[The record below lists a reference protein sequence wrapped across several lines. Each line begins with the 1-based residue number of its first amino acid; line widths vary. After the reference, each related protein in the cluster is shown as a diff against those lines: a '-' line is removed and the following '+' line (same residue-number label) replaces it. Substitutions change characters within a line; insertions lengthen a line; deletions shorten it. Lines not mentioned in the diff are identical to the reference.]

1 MLHLVLCFTVWT
13 IISTYLGWRLIAI
26 AKGAFQHLKR
36 LHQIP
41 CSNCTYFTGDYRL
54 KCTVQPMVAMSE
66 DAIGC
71 RDFMPQKGNRHNK
84 PKFACGGCFAIN
96 QCPNSASKPKLS
108 VVQLKFS
115 QVNHEN
121 ISLNSTSLD

>member
-1 MLHLVLCFTVWT
+1 MLHLVLCFTVWA
-13 IISTYLGWRLIAI
+13 IISTYLGWRFIAI

-41 CSNCTYFTGDYRL
+41 CSNCTYFTRDYRL

-71 RDFMPQKGNRHNK
+71 RDFMPQKGNRHNE
-84 PKFACGGCFAIN
+84 PKFSGGCFAIN
-96 QCPNSASKPKLS
+96 QCPSSTSKSKPS
-108 VVQLKFS
+108 VVQLKLP

-121 ISLNSTSLD
+121 ISLSSTSLD